1 MVSQGPLTGLRFV
14 ELAGIGPCPFA
25 AMVLADLGAQ
35 GLRIENPEG
44 VHALGSLNHDITR
57 RGREVRQIDIR
68 SDGGRAELLS
78 LVTETDLLIE
88 GFRPGVLERR
98 GLGPQI
104 LLEQN
109 PALVIGR
116 MTGWGQDGPLARTA
130 GHDLTYLAV
139 AGILAHIGRRG
150 APPTPPQNLVADYGG
165 GAMLLLVG
173 VLAAL
178 WESQRTGVG
187 QVVDAAM
194 VDGCAL
200 LSAFV
205 RGLHASGA
213 WSLEAGVN
221 LLDSGA
227 PFYDVYRTKDDRWLA
242 IAPLEP
248 KFFAEFVVLAGIDQS
263 WCTAQYDQSQW
274 PALREA
280 IATTIVRRTRD
291 DWARVFEGT
300 DACVAP
306 VLTMIEA
313 AEHPHLVARGTFVTA
328 DGITQPAAAPRFLR
342 RDSGDARGT

>member
-1 MVSQGPLTGLRFV
+1 MTGLRFI

-25 AMVLADLGAQ
+25 AMVLADLGAR
-35 GLRIENPEG
+35 GLRIENPDG
-44 VHALGSLNHDITR
+44 GHALGAITHDITR
-57 RGREVRQIDIR
+57 RGREVRQIDLR
-68 SDGGRAELLS
+68 SEAGQAELLE
-78 LVTETDLLIE
+78 LVGDADLLIE

-98 GLGPQI
+98 GLGPQV
-104 LLEQN
+104 LLERN
-109 PALVIGR
+109 PALVVGR
-116 MTGWGQDGPLARTA
+116 MTGWGQDGPLATSA

-139 AGILAHIGRRG
+139 AGVLAHIGRRG

-178 WESQRTGVG
+178 WEAQRTGRG

-227 PFYDVYRTKDDRWLA
+227 PFYDVYRTQDDRWLA
-242 IAPLEP
+242 VAPLEP
-248 KFFAEFVVLAGIDQS
+248 KFFAEFVELAGLDQS
-263 WCTAQYDQSQW
+263 WCAAQYDQTRW
-274 PALREA
+274 PALREVIA
-280 IATTIVRRTRD
+280 ATIATRSRD
-291 DWARVFEGT
+291 AWAQIFEGT
-300 DACVAP
+300 DACTAP
-306 VLTMIEA
+306 VLTMVEA
-313 AEHPHLVARGTFVTA
+313 TEHPHLVARGTFVTI
-328 DGITQPAAAPRFLR
+328 DGITQPAAAPRFQR
-342 RDSGDARGT
+342 SES

>member
-1 MVSQGPLTGLRFV
+1 
-14 ELAGIGPCPFA
+14 
-25 AMVLADLGAQ
+25 MVLADLGAQ
-35 GLRIENPEG
+35 GLRIENPDG
-44 VHALGSLNHDITR
+44 GHALGAINHDITR
-57 RGREVRQIDIR
+57 RGRQVRQIDLR
-68 SDGGRAELLS
+68 SAQGQAELLS
-78 LVTETDLLIE
+78 LVAQTDLLIE

-98 GLGPQI
+98 GLAPGI
-104 LLEQN
+104 LLERN
-109 PALVIGR
+109 PALVVGR
-116 MTGWGQDGPLARTA
+116 MTGWGQDGPLARSA

-139 AGILAHIGRRG
+139 AGVLAHIGRRG

-178 WESQRTGVG
+178 WEAQRTGRG

-227 PFYDVYRTKDDRWLA
+227 PFYDVYRTQDDRWLA
-242 IAPLEP
+242 VAPLEP
-248 KFFAEFVVLAGIDQS
+248 KFFAQFVALAGMDES
-263 WCTAQYDQSQW
+263 WCEAQYDQAKW
-274 PALREA
+274 PALRDA
-280 IATTIVRRTRD
+280 IAATIASRTRE
-291 DWARVFEGT
+291 DWAQVFEGT

-313 AEHPHLVARGTFVTA
+313 TQHPHLVARSTFVTV
-328 DGITQPAAAPRFLR
+328 DGITQPAAAPRFFR
-342 RDSGDARGT
+342 PD

>member
-1 MVSQGPLTGLRFV
+1 
-14 ELAGIGPCPFA
+14 
-25 AMVLADLGAQ
+25 MVLADLGAQ
-35 GLRIENPEG
+35 GLRIENPDG
-44 VHALGSLNHDITR
+44 GHALGTLRHDITR
-57 RGREVRQIDIR
+57 RGREVRQIDLR
-68 SDGGRAELLS
+68 STSGQGALLEL
-78 LVTETDLLIE
+78 VGDADVLIE

-98 GLGPQI
+98 GLGPNV
-104 LLEQN
+104 LLERN
-109 PALVIGR
+109 PALVVGR
-116 MTGWGQDGPLARTA
+116 MTGWGQRGPLASSA

-139 AGILAHIGRRG
+139 AGVLAHIGRRG
-150 APPTPPQNLVADYGG
+150 SPPTPPQNLVADYGG

-178 WESQRTGVG
+178 WEAQRTGRG

-227 PFYDVYRTKDDRWLA
+227 PFYDVYRTQDDRWLA
-242 IAPLEP
+242 VAPLEP
-248 KFFAEFVVLAGIDQS
+248 RFFAEFVELTGLDQS
-263 WCTAQYDQSQW
+263 WCAVQYDQTAW

-280 IATTIVRRTRD
+280 IGAAIATRSRD
-291 DWARVFEGT
+291 DWAEVFEGT
-300 DACVAP
+300 DACAAP

-313 AEHPHLVARGTFVTA
+313 TRHPHLVARGTFVTI
-328 DGITQPAAAPRFLR
+328 DGIEQPAPAPRFLR
-342 RDSGDARGT
+342 PDITVDEAT